1 MKQVLI
7 PAAFNPSAGTV
18 DFSNVPGFVPTR
30 LLAIVNSSARA
41 VLYDPTSAGL
51 GIASITGSAIKLQ
64 ADVSAHGASDRVIA
78 FYDDGQ
84 TMATAARQPALH
96 ADGGSLAHVANFPA
110 TQTVSGSVTANDGGA
125 PITGASL
132 PTGGSGVTG
141 WLSAIWSKLSGTLAV
156 SWSGQSVAST
166 QSGAWSVVVSNLP
179 ATQAISASSLPLPI
193 GAATAANQ
201 PALHADGGSLAHVAN
216 FPSTQTVSGSVTAN
230 DGGAP
235 ITGASLPT
243 GGSGVTGWLSAIW
256 SKLSGTLA
264 VSWSGQSVASTQ
276 SGAWSV
282 AVSNL
287 PATQAISA
295 TSLPL
300 PIGAATAA
308 NQPALHADGGSLAH
322 VANFPATQAVSWSGQ
337 TVGVSSLPSLPAGS
351 NTIGSVNVA
360 NFPALQSVS
369 DVQNAPFSGAVAM
382 TVGTVYAAQRSLG
395 VLCAASGNV
404 QMLLSDGSGLTLPV
418 TPGWQTFPFA
428 VIQVV
433 AAGTTATASYF
444 NLK

>member
-84 TMATAARQPALH
+84 TMATAAR
-96 ADGGSLAHVANFPA
+96 
-110 TQTVSGSVTANDGGA
+110 
-125 PITGASL
+125 
-132 PTGGSGVTG
+132 
-141 WLSAIWSKLSGTLAV
+141 
-156 SWSGQSVAST
+156 
-166 QSGAWSVVVSNLP
+166 
-179 ATQAISASSLPLPI
+179 
-193 GAATAANQ
+193 Q